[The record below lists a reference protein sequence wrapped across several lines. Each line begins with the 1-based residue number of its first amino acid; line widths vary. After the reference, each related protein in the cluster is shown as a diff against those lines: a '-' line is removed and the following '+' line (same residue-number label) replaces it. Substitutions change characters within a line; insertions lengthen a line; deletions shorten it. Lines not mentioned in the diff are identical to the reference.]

1 MGYNSII
8 ESRKVKNMVRFE
20 PTISYSDEA
29 SKIFKEYRELK
40 DKQD

>member
-1 MGYNSII
+1 
-8 ESRKVKNMVRFE
+8 MVRFE